1 MVPRYCKS
9 KIVILAVFQRN
20 DAFLRECIM
29 CTFHRVFVAFSKKKK
44 KKVGLCAKRKDK
56 RKPKGRNDFI
66 KHLWAE
72 ARSHHTGQGR
82 LLLPFNFD
90 DHAVD
95 IFILK

>member
-44 KKVGLCAKRKDK
+44 KSRTVCKKKGEEETERK
-56 RKPKGRNDFI
+56 
-66 KHLWAE
+66 E
-72 ARSHHTGQGR
+72 
-82 LLLPFNFD
+82 
-90 DHAVD
+90 
-95 IFILK
+95 